1 MQVTTDIPME
11 KFLTP
16 TRLIDSD
23 HPEIMAQATQLTR
36 DGQSQSKKAAKIFY
50 FVRDEIRYEFKAK
63 PFEFQYHASFILK
76 DRKGFCTQ
84 KAILFC
90 ALARACGIPAGV
102 YFFDIID
109 HALPKRMVALMRTN
123 YLYRHGITALWLN
136 GVWRLYDATLQIDL
150 VRQQQFVPVEFDP
163 DRDCLFQPHTLTG
176 APHIAYVKDHGLQ
189 ADVDHAEIIE
199 WLSSAYPHLTAKYHS
214 QNSKTGTE

>member
-1 MQVTTDIPME
+1 MQVSTDIPLE
-11 KFLTP
+11 KFLVP

-23 HPEIMAQATQLTR
+23 HPEIVAQASSLTN
-36 DGQSQSKKAAKIFY
+36 GSQTIAEKAGKIFY

-63 PFEFQYHASFILK
+63 PFEFQYLASFILN

-123 YLYRHGITALWLN
+123 YLYHHGITALRLN
-136 GVWRLYDATLQIDL
+136 NDWRLYDATLQIDL
-150 VRQQQFVPVEFDP
+150 VRQQQFIPVDFAP
-163 DRDCLFQPHTLTG
+163 DRDCLFQPRTLTG
-176 APHIAYVKDHGLQ
+176 ASHIEYIHAHGLQ
-189 ADVDHAEIIE
+189 ADVDHAEIIH
-199 WLSSAYPHLTAKYHS
+199 WLSLAYPHLTAKYRPQHLKS
-214 QNSKTGTE
+214 GTE